1 MTRSG
6 RPPVRPAERGQ
17 ATVEL
22 ALALPAVL
30 LVLLLLLQVAVLV
43 RDEVTVV
50 HAARA
55 GARAAA
61 VAPDVGAAA
70 AAAATVGGVATTARV
85 HLDGST
91 SVGGLLGV
99 TVEAVPTRLPVV
111 GRLAAGVRLRERLV
125 VRVEGPP

>member
-1 MTRSG
+1 M
-6 RPPVRPAERGQ
+6 RPGDRGQ

-22 ALALPAVL
+22 ALCLPVVL
-30 LVLLLLLQVAVLV
+30 LVLLLLVQVAVVV

-61 VAPDVGAAA
+61 VTPESGAIAAA
-70 AAAATVGGVATTARV
+70 AAAVGGVATRARV
-85 HLDGST
+85 HLDGSA
-91 SVGGLLGV
+91 VPGGLLGV
-99 TVEAVPTRLPVV
+99 TVEASPTLLPVV
-111 GRLAAGVRLRERLV
+111 GRFAAGVRLRERFV